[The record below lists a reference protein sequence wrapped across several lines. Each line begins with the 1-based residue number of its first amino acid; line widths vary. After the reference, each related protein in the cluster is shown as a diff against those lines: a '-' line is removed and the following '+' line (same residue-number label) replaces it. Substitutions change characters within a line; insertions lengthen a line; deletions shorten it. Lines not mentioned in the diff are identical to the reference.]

1 MTDQTCQ
8 LSLYEVFPTLAGI
21 LLNTSLAGFS
31 QLIVDTNSW
40 LGCSFLKPFRPADVS
55 LKSKESVNESIHST
69 SGPKRN
75 DKFGFPKCRCF

>member
-1 MTDQTCQ
+1 MTDQTCP

-21 LLNTSLAGFS
+21 LLNTSLARFS

-55 LKSKESVNESIHST
+55 LKSKESVNESVHST
-69 SGPKRN
+69 SGTKRN
-75 DKFGFPKCRCF
+75 DKFGFPKSRCF